1 MKQYYTNINFY
12 KQMNITINDWVQFNV
27 EGKLTKKRVTGIQ
40 DNGKFIQTEETDVY
54 YTENIYKPIPF
65 TPEIMEKN
73 RFKLNEE
80 ESKSLSEISKTKIL
94 AYDFP
99 KVLGNRFLIEYHTK
113 NKVAYLTDHCFIA
126 IKYVNEF
133 QHLLRLMERKAP
145 EVKELADNFT
155 V

>member
-1 MKQYYTNINFY
+1 MKQHYTNINFY

-73 RFKLNEE
+73 RFKLNEKE
-80 ESKSLSEISKTKIL
+80 TALLSRYDTKVL
-94 AYDFP
+94 VYDFP
-99 KVLGNRFLIEYHTK
+99 EVLGNRFFIEYNVEK
-113 NKVAYLTDHCFIA
+113 KVAYLTDHCFTPIR
-126 IKYVNEF
+126 YVNEF
-133 QHLLRLMERKAP
+133 QQLLRLMSTK
-145 EVKELADNFT
+145 VKQAKQILNNF
-155 V
+155 VV